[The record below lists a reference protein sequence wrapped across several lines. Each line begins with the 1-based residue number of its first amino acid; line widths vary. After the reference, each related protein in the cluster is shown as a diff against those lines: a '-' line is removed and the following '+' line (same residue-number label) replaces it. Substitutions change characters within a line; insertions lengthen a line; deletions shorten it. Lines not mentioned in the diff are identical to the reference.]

1 MTMIPKITLTDS
13 PDNNALKVISEL
25 LKQFNEVRS
34 GLSND
39 YLPLTIVL
47 SDPDTDETIGGLVGW
62 TSSSYLFVNL
72 LYLPETVRG
81 MGLGRRLMTQAEE
94 EAVRRGCHGVWLDT
108 FSFQARGFYERLGYS
123 LFGSIDN
130 YPPGHSR
137 FFFKKTLKAA
147 VS

>member
-1 MTMIPKITLTDS
+1 MIPKITLTDS

>member
-13 PDNNALKVISEL
+13 PDNNVLKVISEL